1 MFGYVKV
8 NKPEMKVREYET
20 YRGLY
25 CSLCKALGKEYG
37 ITARFMLSYDVTFLV
52 IVLLATRQVL
62 PSFKKGRCP
71 FNPMKRCNYCGNAEK
86 EFSFAA
92 AVTVLL
98 FYYKILDNIHDSGF
112 FKKILFCLVY
122 PYAFLKRKK
131 ALKKYKELDSHI
143 AKAMTK
149 QSEVEKSGTD
159 SFDLSAHNSADM
171 LGKIFSWE
179 SEDNEKLYKFGYFI
193 GRWVYLV
200 DAADDIEK
208 DLKSGSFN
216 VFVVKYALSKGKN
229 ISEEEKEEILG
240 SLNMTLAS
248 VAAAYKELD
257 ISILFPI
264 IENIIFDSMYNIM
277 NDVLKGKNEDEGSL

>member
-25 CSLCKALGKEYG
+25 CSLCRTLGKEYG

-52 IVLLATRQVL
+52 IVLLATRQHL

-71 FNPMKRCNYCGNAEK
+71 FNPLKRCNYCQNGEE

-98 FYYKILDNIHDSGF
+98 FYYKIKDNIQDSGF
-112 FKKILFCLVY
+112 FKKILFYLIY
-122 PYAFLKRKK
+122 PYAYFKRKK
-131 ALKKYKELDSHI
+131 ALKKYKELDGQI
-143 AKAMTK
+143 GEAMIK
-149 QSEVEKSGTD
+149 QAQVEKSETD
-159 SFDLSAHNSADM
+159 SFDISAHNSADM
-171 LGKIFSWE
+171 LGKIFSWDN
-179 SEDNEKLYKFGYFI
+179 EDNEKLYKFGYFI

-200 DAADDIEK
+200 DAADDIEN
-208 DLKSGSFN
+208 DIKSGSFN
-216 VFVVKYALSKGKN
+216 VFINKFSLSKDRVVSGK
-229 ISEEEKEEILG
+229 EKEEIRG
-240 SLNMTLAS
+240 SLNMSLSSA
-248 VAAAYKELD
+248 AAAYKELD

-277 NDVLKGKNEDEGSL
+277 NDVLKGKNSDEGSL